1 MLFYIQEPCVILG
14 RNQNAYE
21 EIDLAYA
28 REKGI
33 VITAVYRAVVLFMMI
48 SGMSALVLLFRKDIK
63 LLGILKRS
71 LNQLLKHYIKW
82 AQRGRD

>member
-1 MLFYIQEPCVILG
+1 MLE
-14 RNQNAYE
+14 R
-21 EIDLAYA
+21 
-28 REKGI
+28 RESLLL
-33 VITAVYRAVVLFMMI
+33 AVYRAVVLFMMI

-82 AQRGRD
+82 AQRGLRLAVAMIY

>member
-28 REKGI
+28 REESLLL
-33 VITAVYRAVVLFMMI
+33 AVYRAVVLFMMI